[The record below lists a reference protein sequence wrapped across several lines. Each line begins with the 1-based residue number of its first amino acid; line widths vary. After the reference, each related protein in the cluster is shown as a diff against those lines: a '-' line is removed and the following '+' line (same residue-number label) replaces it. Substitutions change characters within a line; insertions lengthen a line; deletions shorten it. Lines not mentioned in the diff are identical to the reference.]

1 MQGRIIGGNMNK
13 VKLLRMILQKM
24 MKDQIKM
31 QVYIETTYKRKKK
44 TATSQSWIRKTNE
57 ENQYS

>member
-31 QVYIETTYKRKKK
+31 QVYIETTYKRQKKK
-44 TATSQSWIRKTNE
+44 QPPPSLE
-57 ENQYS
+57 